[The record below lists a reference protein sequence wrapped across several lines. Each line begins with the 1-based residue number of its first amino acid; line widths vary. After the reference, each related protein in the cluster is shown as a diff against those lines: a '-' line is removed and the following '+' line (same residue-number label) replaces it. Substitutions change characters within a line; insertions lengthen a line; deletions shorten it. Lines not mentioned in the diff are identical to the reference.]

1 MKHLII
7 IIFIFIL
14 NCSGNKVTNYHG
26 TKLLSDKYDMIKV
39 NATNKN
45 DLIEIIGPPSTI
57 SDFNK
62 NIWFYFER
70 LKTNQS
76 LLKLGT
82 QKIKK
87 NNILIV
93 EINDLGILKSKQIK
107 DISDMNDL
115 EFADK
120 TTNKDFKNTSVLYGV
135 FSSLREKINA
145 PVKNKRNQFYPAITA
160 NNNKATIFVIL
171 IIGLTAGP
179 AVNPMI
185 KITNIVALLLLAVI
199 AG

>member
-1 MKHLII
+1 MRHLII

-93 EINDLGILKSKQIK
+93 ELDNKGILKKK
-107 DISDMNDL
+107 RLLDLEDMNDIKYV
-115 EFADK
+115 K
-120 TTNKDFKNTSVLYGV
+120 TVTTKEFKNESVIYNV

-145 PVKNKRNQFYPAITA
+145 PLKNR
-160 NNNKATIFVIL
+160 
-171 IIGLTAGP
+171 
-179 AVNPMI
+179 
-185 KITNIVALLLLAVI
+185 
-199 AG
+199 

>member
-26 TKLLSDKYDMIKV
+26 AKLLSDKYDMIKV

-93 EINDLGILKSKQIK
+93 ELDNKGILKKK
-107 DISDMNDL
+107 RLLDLEDMNDIKYV
-115 EFADK
+115 K
-120 TTNKDFKNTSVLYGV
+120 TVTTKEFKNESVIYNV

-145 PVKNKRNQFYPAITA
+145 PLKNR
-160 NNNKATIFVIL
+160 
-171 IIGLTAGP
+171 
-179 AVNPMI
+179 
-185 KITNIVALLLLAVI
+185 
-199 AG
+199 

>member
-1 MKHLII
+1 MKYLII
-7 IIFIFIL
+7 IVFIFIL

-26 TKLLSDKYDMIKV
+26 AKLLSNKYDLIKV
-39 NATNKN
+39 NVTNKN
-45 DLIEIIGPPSTI
+45 DLVEIIGPPSTI

-93 EINDLGILKSKQIK
+93 ELDNKGILKNKRFL
-107 DISDMNDL
+107 DLDDMNDVKYI
-115 EFADK
+115 K
-120 TTNKDFKNTSVLYGV
+120 TVTTKEFKNENLIYNV

-145 PVKNKRNQFYPAITA
+145 PVRNR
-160 NNNKATIFVIL
+160 
-171 IIGLTAGP
+171 
-179 AVNPMI
+179 
-185 KITNIVALLLLAVI
+185 
-199 AG
+199 

>member
-1 MKHLII
+1 MKYFII
-7 IIFIFIL
+7 LIFIFIL

-26 TKLLSDKYDMIKV
+26 TKLLNNKYEMIEV
-39 NATNKN
+39 NVTNKN
-45 DLIEIIGPPSTI
+45 DLIKILGAPSTT

-76 LLKLGT
+76 LIKLGA

-93 EINDLGILKSKQIK
+93 KLDNKGILKSKELL
-107 DISDMNDL
+107 DLNDMNDIKYI
-115 EFADK
+115 K
-120 TTNKDFKNTSVLYGV
+120 TVTTKEFKNNDLIYGI

-145 PVKNKRNQFYPAITA
+145 PLRNR
-160 NNNKATIFVIL
+160 
-171 IIGLTAGP
+171 
-179 AVNPMI
+179 
-185 KITNIVALLLLAVI
+185 
-199 AG
+199 